1 MSKITFFTAAAA
13 AAVLAL
19 AAPALAQPRTTPA
32 GAFLA
37 TAIKGDNSEI
47 MLGQLAEQ
55 RGATART
62 RQFGQALVRDHT
74 QARDQAMALARGM
87 GMTVPMRPMA
97 KALAERQRLDGLS
110 GRAFDREFARY
121 MVKDHQQDIGKF
133 GAEARSHNRAAQL
146 ARATIPTL
154 RKHLQM
160 ARNIQRT
167 EG

>member
-62 RQFGQALVRDHT
+62 RQFG
-74 QARDQAMALARGM
+74 
-87 GMTVPMRPMA
+87 
-97 KALAERQRLDGLS
+97 
-110 GRAFDREFARY
+110 
-121 MVKDHQQDIGKF
+121 
-133 GAEARSHNRAAQL
+133 
-146 ARATIPTL
+146 
-154 RKHLQM
+154 
-160 ARNIQRT
+160 
-167 EG
+167 